1 MFNVL
6 IFFNFQCSN
15 NITSTL
21 IYDDPQTGVMLHH
34 NPTGRPRAV
43 TIDDCMIDKVH
54 DLRFQIGSQAKMV
67 LLLSFSTDSMIRD
80 LQKNPECWFLDVT
93 ARSNLQKRNLFL
105 SVGRK
110 PSGNSF
116 IGNVTLI
123 PSGELGSFLFFRSFN
138 PYLTLLMY

>member
-1 MFNVL
+1 
-6 IFFNFQCSN
+6 
-15 NITSTL
+15 
-21 IYDDPQTGVMLHH
+21 MLHH

-43 TIDDCMIDKVH
+43 TTDDCMIDKVN
-54 DLRFQIGSQAKMV
+54 DLRFQIGSKAKMV

-123 PSGELGSFLFFRSFN
+123 PSGELGSFLFF
-138 PYLTLLMY
+138 LLFESLSNTFDVLN